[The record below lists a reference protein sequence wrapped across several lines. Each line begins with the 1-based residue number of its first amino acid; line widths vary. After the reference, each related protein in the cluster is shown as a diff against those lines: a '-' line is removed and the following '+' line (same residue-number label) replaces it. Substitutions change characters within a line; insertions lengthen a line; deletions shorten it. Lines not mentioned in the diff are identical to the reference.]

1 MTLLPCCCVVHGGGD
16 VCMLLLF
23 KKIFKTVSKSQKDLE
38 VEGDDDEEEGKEEF
52 SESVF
57 EKKN

>member
-1 MTLLPCCCVVHGGGD
+1 MVHGGGD

-38 VEGDDDEEEGKEEF
+38 RVVEGDDDEEEGKEEF

>member
-1 MTLLPCCCVVHGGGD
+1 
-16 VCMLLLF
+16 MLLLF